1 MSLTEIFWGVI
12 TSLFI
17 PILMIYNFVYLPC
30 LILKD
35 VLKFEVKIIFNN
47 HLNQT
52 FLSKMS
58 LTEFFYGVIFK
69 WPNGQFPLKKRF
81 FGYIYTKLEL
91 FLVFII
97 KKIICYFYL
106 IKERE
111 ENKKIFF
118 FHNLLKIKTMCYQR
132 LI

>member
-1 MSLTEIFWGVI
+1 
-12 TSLFI
+12 
-17 PILMIYNFVYLPC
+17 
-30 LILKD
+30 
-35 VLKFEVKIIFNN
+35 
-47 HLNQT
+47 
-52 FLSKMS
+52 MS

-69 WPNGQFPLKKRF
+69 LPNGQFPLKKRF
-81 FGYIYTKLEL
+81 FGYIYTKIEL

-118 FHNLLKIKTMCYQR
+118 FSQFIENQNYVLSETHLTNEYAIRKAFLMIFIWLKYEGK
-132 LI
+132 